1 MTGDRVHNGA
11 SPDGHGK
18 SYAGDL
24 SWVLNDLVSRINE
37 IDKAVI
43 LTRDGLVT
51 GASQD
56 LSREDAEHLSAVA
69 AGVQSLARGA
79 GRQFGGGRVRQTI
92 IEMENAFLFVTAAGE
107 GSCLA
112 VLTPATADV
121 GLVAYEMAVL
131 VKRVGPHLHVDPR
144 PGAADGLGE

>member
-1 MTGDRVHNGA
+1 MAQTDTTGQ
-11 SPDGHGK
+11 
-18 SYAGDL
+18 L
-24 SWVLNDLVSRINE
+24 SWLLDNLVEQVEPVEQALVLS
-37 IDKAVI
+37 
-43 LTRDGLVT
+43 RDGLVVA
-51 GASQD
+51 ASRG
-56 LSREDAEHLSAVA
+56 LTREDSEHLSALA
-69 AGVQSLARGA
+69 AGVQSLARGT
-79 GRQFGGGRVRQTI
+79 GQHFHGGRVRQTI